1 METLAH
7 LRQQP
12 HSSKAYWPLSQH
24 VGGSGHW
31 CRLLQIYCDDDD
43 QYDNDGI
50 NVGSDYQIAIVK
62 EHEHWPLS
70 QHVGGSG
77 HWCRIAQDVNV
88 LMMRMRLVQGGDDIG
103 TAHEIDCYK
112 I

>member
-1 METLAH
+1 MSAYSSKQSVKDKNDLTMIPRTTRETLAH

-31 CRLLQIYCDDDD
+31 CRLLQIYWDDDD

-77 HWCRIAQDVNV
+77 HWCRIA
-88 LMMRMRLVQGGDDIG
+88 
-103 TAHEIDCYK
+103 
-112 I
+112 

>member
-1 METLAH
+1 MSACSSKQSVKDKNDLTLIPRTTMETLAH

-77 HWCRIAQDVNV
+77 HWCRIA
-88 LMMRMRLVQGGDDIG
+88 
-103 TAHEIDCYK
+103 
-112 I
+112 